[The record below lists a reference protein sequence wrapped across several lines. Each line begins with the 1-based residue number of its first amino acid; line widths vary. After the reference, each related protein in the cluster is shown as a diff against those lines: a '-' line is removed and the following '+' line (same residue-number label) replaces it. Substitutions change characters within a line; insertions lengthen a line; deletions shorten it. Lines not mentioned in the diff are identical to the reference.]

1 MKFSADCQGASAVPS
16 SNTSTRAR
24 ARSVALECAAEP
36 TPTVFLIGAGAMGT
50 ALGRRLVQ
58 AGVPV
63 LGLHGR
69 RAPEGEIAGR
79 PSAGGI
85 SGALV
90 TFGPL
95 PALVAQAD
103 VIVIAVRDVDV
114 PRVAQELRAQSRTSP
129 RQVILHTSGSR
140 SARDL
145 LGALTGEVEGIGTM
159 HPLVSVTGAPG
170 TEDNLAG
177 AACALEGDE
186 AAVAMGKRL
195 VGLMGGRPLRLKA
208 EQMALYH
215 AGAVFASNYV
225 VALADV
231 ARSVLV
237 AAGVAETDAQ
247 PALWPLLA
255 SVVRNLDAVGVPAG
269 LTGPIVRGD
278 VTAIERHLEA
288 LAGGAPEQLELYQR
302 LGRETLRLSLA
313 RADGPSPEVAKRL
326 ADLFG

>member
-1 MKFSADCQGASAVPS
+1 M
-16 SNTSTRAR
+16 
-24 ARSVALECAAEP
+24 ALECAAEP
-36 TPTVFLIGAGAMGT
+36 TPTVFVVGAGAMGA
-50 ALGRRLVQ
+50 ALGRQLVR

-69 RAPEGEIAGR
+69 RAPESNEAAGR
-79 PSAGGI
+79 ASAGGV

-95 PALVAQAD
+95 PPLVSQAD
-103 VIVIAVRDVDV
+103 VVIVAVRDVDV
-114 PRVAQELRAQSRTSP
+114 PGVAQELRAQGRTSP

-145 LGALTGEVEGIGTM
+145 LGTLAGQVEGIGTL

-186 AAVAMGKRL
+186 PAVAMGKRL
-195 VGLMGGRPLRLKA
+195 VRLIGGRPLRLA
-208 EQMALYH
+208 ADRMALYH

-225 VALADV
+225 AALADV
-231 ARSVLV
+231 ARGVLV
-237 AAGVAETDAQ
+237 AAGVSEEDAQ

-255 SVVRNLDAVGVPAG
+255 SVVRNLEAVGLPGG
-269 LTGPIVRGD
+269 LTGPVVRGD
-278 VTAIERHLEA
+278 VTAVERHLEA
-288 LAGGAPEQLELYQR
+288 LARGMPGQLELYQR
-302 LGRETLRLSLA
+302 LGRETLRLA
-313 RADGPSPEVAKRL
+313 QTRPDGPPSEVARRL
-326 ADLFG
+326 SELLG